1 MRVAK
6 QLNFLRLAYVIRLFG
21 SKTGHL
27 CTTVLMF
34 EPLLTL
40 LSEQIERRRTI
51 EWPARSLDLTLC
63 GFSMWGRLKK
73 KVFSKKPRSLEHLEE
88 LIAGHFDVLFTQQ

>member
-6 QLNFLRLAYVIRLFG
+6 QPNFLRLAYVIRLLG

-34 EPLLTL
+34 GPLLTP
-40 LSEQIERRRTI
+40 LSEQIERRGTI
-51 EWPARSLDLTLC
+51 EWPARSLDLALC
-63 GFSMWGRLKK
+63 GFSVWGRLKK
-73 KVFSKKPRSLEHLEE
+73 KGFSKKPGSFKHLEE
-88 LIAGHFDVLFTQQ
+88 LIAGNVDA